1 MLEILIVL
9 CVLIAMA
16 GWVLLAASVAVESLF
31 VAGFWLVVGGL
42 AFGVPTGFLYHL
54 ALRQSLLRQGLLP
67 ARWWLQPTRLN
78 PRVPAADRPLVL
90 GFCYAG
96 AAGFL
101 VTVFGCVVVA
111 IGAWRSF

>member
-1 MLEILIVL
+1 MLEILVVL
-9 CVLIAMA
+9 CVLFAMA
-16 GWVLLAASVAVESLF
+16 GWVLVTATLSVEGLF

-42 AFGVPTGFLYHL
+42 AFGVPTGFLYHV
-54 ALRQSLLRQGLLP
+54 ALRRSLLRKGPLP

-78 PRVPAADRPLVL
+78 HKVPDADRRLVL

-101 VTVFGCVVVA
+101 VTVLGCIVVA

>member
-9 CVLIAMA
+9 CVFVAMA
-16 GWVLLAASVAVESLF
+16 GWVLVTATVGVESLF

-42 AFGVPTGFLYHL
+42 AFGVPTGLLYHL
-54 ALRQSLLRQGLLP
+54 ALRRSLLRQGPLP
-67 ARWWLQPTRLN
+67 ARWWLKPTQLN
-78 PRVPAADRPLVL
+78 PQIPGPDRGLVL

-101 VTVFGCVVVA
+101 VTLLGCIVVA
-111 IGAWRSF
+111 IGAWRSA